1 MVNGSRVGKTYRH
14 GLHDNGV
21 NHGNGIDVESDSS
34 ASVADSEATDA
45 TLVCTLEG
53 GHKVAVADIINLA
66 RDGSLG
72 TLEIVLVH
80 KSEDLLAEKPG
91 GVTEV
96 VVTLHAANSVVVEG
110 DWVGKVILDE
120 EENSSHGGIDG
131 GRVSLGSIEIAGN
144 VAELERIG
152 DIWSGWS
159 IEVVEIG
166 VVFLD
171 VATCREGWNILRVT
185 WK

>member
-1 MVNGSRVGKTYRH
+1 MISGSRAGKTYRH
-14 GLHDNGV
+14 GLHDNRV
-21 NHGNGIDVESDSS
+21 NHGNGVDVESDSS

-45 TLVCTLEG
+45 TLVCTMQG

-66 RDGSLG
+66 GDGSLG

-80 KSEDLLAEKPG
+80 KNEDLLAEKPG

-96 VVTLHAANSVVVEG
+96 IVTLHAANSVVVEG
-110 DWVGKVILDE
+110 DWSGEVILDE

-131 GRVSLGSIEIAGN
+131 GRVSLGSNEITGN
-144 VAELERIG
+144 VAELEGIG
-152 DIWSGWS
+152 DICSGGS
-159 IEVVEIG
+159 IEIVEIG

-171 VATCREGWNILRVT
+171 EATCREGWNILRVT